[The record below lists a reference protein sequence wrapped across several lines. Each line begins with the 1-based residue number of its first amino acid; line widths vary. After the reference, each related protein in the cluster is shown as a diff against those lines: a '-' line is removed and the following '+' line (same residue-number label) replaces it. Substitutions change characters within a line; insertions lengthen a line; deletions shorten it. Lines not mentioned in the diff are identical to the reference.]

1 MNKNVKLIAASVYV
15 VCFIFLI
22 YVVFSYVDLKDLT
35 DYSFLKSNS
44 ELIKEFKNRNLFL
57 ISILFFLFSV
67 FWIVLLGF
75 ASPLAII
82 FGYVFGAWYG
92 TFLSITSFAVGCTL
106 LYFLANSFFKEIIS
120 KYLANKISKIK
131 NKFNENEFLYF
142 MLFRFTGGGM
152 PFAIQNL
159 VPVIF
164 DMKIK
169 NYFFSTLLGLIPSMF
184 IINALGS
191 GLDKFINENDS
202 IVWKKLIL
210 NPEIYL
216 PILGFFTILVIA
228 FLLKK
233 FFFYKKNY

>member
-1 MNKNVKLIAASVYV
+1 MNKNVKIIAASVYV

-44 ELIKEFKNRNLFL
+44 ELIQEFKNRNLFL

-106 LYFLANSFFKEIIS
+106 LYFLANSFFKEIIN

-142 MLFRFTGGGM
+142 MLFRFTGGAGI
-152 PFAIQNL
+152 PFGIQNIL
-159 VPVIF
+159 PVLF
-164 DMKIK
+164 NMKIK
-169 NYFFSTLLGLIPSMF
+169 NYFFASLIGLLPTVF
-184 IINALGS
+184 IINSLGA
-191 GLDKFINENDS
+191 GLENIISNNNNFSYMQIISSPS
-202 IVWKKLIL
+202 IYWPLICFFS
-210 NPEIYL
+210 
-216 PILGFFTILVIA
+216 ILIIA
-228 FLLKK
+228 AILKK
-233 FFFYKKNY
+233 KIFK

>member
-1 MNKNVKLIAASVYV
+1 MNKNVKLIAASAYV

-22 YVVFSYVDLKDLT
+22 YVVFSYVDLKDLA

-44 ELIKEFKNRNLFL
+44 ELIQEFKNRNLFL

-106 LYFLANSFFKEIIS
+106 LYFLANSFFKEIIN

-142 MLFRFTGGGM
+142 MLFRFTGGAGI
-152 PFAIQNL
+152 PFGIQNIL
-159 VPVIF
+159 PVLF
-164 DMKIK
+164 NMKIK
-169 NYFFSTLLGLIPSMF
+169 NYFFASLIGLLPTVF
-184 IINALGS
+184 IINSLGA
-191 GLDKFINENDS
+191 GLENIISNNNNFSYMQIISSPS
-202 IVWKKLIL
+202 IYWPLICFFS
-210 NPEIYL
+210 
-216 PILGFFTILVIA
+216 ILIIA
-228 FLLKK
+228 AILKK
-233 FFFYKKNY
+233 KIFK